1 MKIHDLIL
9 YKNID
14 ILKNSC
20 LQYCR
25 TALVDSNE
33 IVLILSDYDS
43 IKHALI
49 NLTNSNFNLEKLR
62 NEGSLVIVDS
72 KKGFYSM
79 LDRFVGIIIM
89 VKMLLKRSERLG
101 KNGVTVIY
109 DTGLFFHLNR
119 IEDLILH
126 ENEIFSSASNL
137 NVKIICAY
145 NMLDFARLDD
155 EQKQLLQSIH
165 NKAISLDRWTV

>member
-14 ILKNSC
+14 TLKNSC

-33 IVLILSDYDS
+33 IVLILSDYGS
-43 IKHALI
+43 IKDALI
-49 NLTNSNFNLEKLR
+49 NLTNNNFNLEKLR

-89 VKMLLKRSERLG
+89 VKMLLRRSESLG
-101 KNGVTVIY
+101 KNGVTVIS

-126 ENEIFSSASNL
+126 EKEIFSSASNL

-145 NMLDFARLDD
+145 NMLDFARLND
-155 EQKQLLQSIH
+155 EQIQLLQSSH
-165 NKAISLDRWTV
+165 NKVNSLD